1 MNSISFPCGKNCFL
15 KECLVISG
23 RSRLHAE
30 GCLFCN
36 MHAGRS
42 AAREAAEREGV
53 GKLEAAQNECKQ
65 LEERLRSQHDAE
77 MSGLRQQLQ
86 DLQR

>member
-1 MNSISFPCGKNCFL
+1 MIS
-15 KECLVISG
+15 V
-23 RSRLHAE
+23 RSRVQA
-30 GCLFCN
+30 GRCLFCN

-53 GKLEAAQNECKQ
+53 GKLEAPRNEGKQ
-65 LEERLRSQHDAE
+65 LEERLQSQHDAE